1 MKKHMKQIM
10 TKLDSSPN
18 TFEHSNNKGLG
29 DSVFSQDMIYHA
41 FKTNEKEPTRQP
53 EEYIAPKNT
62 PNLEISRTEGFATY
76 HKNSPRV
83 DLSR

>member
-10 TKLDSSPN
+10 TKLETSPN
-18 TFEHSNNKGLG
+18 AFEHSNKGHG
-29 DSVFSQDMIYHA
+29 DSVFSQDIMYHA
-41 FKTNEKEPTRQP
+41 FQTNEKGLNRQP

-62 PNLEISRTEGFATY
+62 PNLQMSRAEGFASK